1 MLRNAGAWLFF
12 FFNLN
17 LGWVVFAAVSSEGT
31 LKEVAII
38 GGFRSVKFGMTESEV
53 YEAIEKDFHIS
64 QKSVKKTDNP
74 IDKTT
79 SLSVTVPKLLQEG
92 GQSRLFYILGYRSKK
107 LIQVNVIWGNPFDSN
122 PNPQGVL
129 DIANVLRS
137 YFFRKGFKS
146 DDLLMNARLND
157 SSVVVFRGTDAK
169 GRMIFLLLKSP
180 SNTSQGTEDKN
191 KELSLR
197 LSYIEN
203 PNNPDIFK
211 VKDGEF

>member
-129 DIANVLRS
+129 DIANVLRC